1 MFKNWSCFLDDDMWK
16 QKRVD
21 ESLAILRRQEAIKHA
36 ERVRQCINNLL
47 TNGQNNSKT
56 TWSWCDLSR
65 KND

>member
-1 MFKNWSCFLDDDMWK
+1 MNNFLPEDSWK

-21 ESLAILRRQEAIKHA
+21 ESLAILRRQEAIRHQQ
-36 ERVRQCINNLL
+36 RVQQCINNLL

-56 TWSWCDLSR
+56 TWSWSDLSR